1 MESDDDPIPFQ
12 NLTRAVMRPG
22 IFVVR
27 LPWLNKWDLHTEWTS
42 SVCPGERQDHGHL
55 NYWNA
60 NYRDGYTNNGNL
72 VGNTVGREGK
82 TIQAWTRYWISP
94 HQTMDFTAK
103 NSEVDTDF
111 IPGGG
116 KWQDYR
122 VTHEASLRSGI
133 YFKSLFQFERI
144 EHFPV
149 LFTGQRRNA
158 TASLEI
164 GFAPRL
170 RH

>member
-1 MESDDDPIPFQ
+1 
-12 NLTRAVMRPG
+12 
-22 IFVVR
+22 
-27 LPWLNKWDLHTEWTS
+27 
-42 SVCPGERQDHGHL
+42 
-55 NYWNA
+55 
-60 NYRDGYTNNGNL
+60 

-94 HQTMDFTAK
+94 HQTMEFTAK

-122 VTHEASLRSGI
+122 VTHEASLGSGI
-133 YFKSLFQFERI
+133 FFKSFFQFERI

-158 TASLEI
+158 TASFEI
-164 GFAPRL
+164 GFAPGL